1 MSFSV
6 SPVKLA
12 TTAASSFAPTKTPQ
26 NPFAIDESI
35 PRPKIPVKKITVSII
50 DKLAEAVKKK
60 TDSERKV
67 IDYIILVA
75 DQLMKLNPK
84 MYAS

>member
-12 TTAASSFAPTKTPQ
+12 TAAVSSFAPTKTPK
-26 NPFAIDESI
+26 NPCVLDESI
-35 PRPKIPVKKITVSII
+35 PHPKFPIKKITVSIM
-50 DKLAEAVKKK
+50 DKLVENIRKKP
-60 TDSERKV
+60 DSERKL
-67 IDYIILVA
+67 IDYVILVA